1 VHFGVLE
8 LDREQ
13 IAADGQLGDRDN
25 QDQDA
30 AWFDPPEGAL
40 KEERFE
46 SFPGARVT
54 GSDVIGRVLVKKAA
68 RLNATINIK
77 TVAVNDL
84 IQSARGFF
92 RPKTVQLD
100 AAALALGAL
109 RNSRE
114 CLTFTRARVEYGETG
129 SGIYEVLA
137 DASGFGLGEREVRHS
152 ESGTRACHAGPP
164 EQFLWWW

>member
-1 VHFGVLE
+1 ADRKQDHLVIRDALRFAQPVRFGVLE
-8 LDREQ
+8 LNREQ
-13 IAADGQLGDRDN
+13 IAAGGQLGDRDN

-30 AWFDPPEGAL
+30 AWFEPPEGAL

-46 SFPGARVT
+46 SFPRAIVADGY
-54 GSDVIGRVLVKKAA
+54 DVIGRVLVKKAA

-92 RPKTVQLD
+92 GPITVQLD

-109 RNSRE
+109 RKNGES
-114 CLTFTRARVEYGETG
+114 LAFTRTGVEYGEIG
-129 SGIYEVLA
+129 SGIYEVVA
-137 DASGFGLGEREVRHS
+137 DASGF
-152 ESGTRACHAGPP
+152 
-164 EQFLWWW
+164 